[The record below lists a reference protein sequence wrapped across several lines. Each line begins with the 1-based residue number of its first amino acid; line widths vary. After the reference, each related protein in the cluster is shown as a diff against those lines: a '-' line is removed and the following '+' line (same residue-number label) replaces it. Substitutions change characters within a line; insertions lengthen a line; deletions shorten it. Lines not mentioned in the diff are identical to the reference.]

1 MIKAFRGGRA
11 ALLLLPM
18 LLASACAARY
28 ERETHAELRAVA
40 RRLSR
45 LDETRAPAPDGSL
58 ASYVRYAAAESP
70 ALRAAYDRWRAAALR
85 IDPARR
91 PPDPTVMYGF
101 YFGPNMHRASVAQE
115 LPWPSRLGAA
125 ADAQSMRALA
135 AQRRFE
141 AQLLALRMEVARAYW
156 RLWEVRASR
165 AVQGEQLALLAALSE
180 GVRGRVEVGQATLAD
195 VAQIDLSRS
204 RLEDADLRL
213 GEEERAAEAALRAA
227 IGAPAASAMPTADAA
242 PEPALPA
249 EETAALAADAREHPY
264 VRAFLA
270 MAEASGAEARA
281 AEAERFPRLRV
292 SVEAMIDHDRAS
304 GAQSPMEGVIAGVG
318 FSVPI
323 WQDAYAG
330 AQRAAEADADAG
342 RAEARAAEDAA
353 VAELEQALSSVL
365 GSHRRVRLYEG
376 TLLPQARS
384 AYESVIG
391 AYAAGRGSIAQT
403 SLAQRDL
410 LELALGLVRARA
422 EHGVAWAR
430 LERAVG
436 RAVERQVA
444 HD

>member
-1 MIKAFRGGRA
+1 
-11 ALLLLPM
+11 
-18 LLASACAARY
+18 
-28 ERETHAELRAVA
+28 
-40 RRLSR
+40 
-45 LDETRAPAPDGSL
+45 
-58 ASYVRYAAAESP
+58 
-70 ALRAAYDRWRAAALR
+70 
-85 IDPARR
+85 
-91 PPDPTVMYGF
+91 
-101 YFGPNMHRASVAQE
+101 
-115 LPWPSRLGAA
+115 
-125 ADAQSMRALA
+125 MRALA

-213 GEEERAAEAALRAA
+213 VEEERAAEAALRAA
-227 IGAPAASAMPTADAA
+227 IGAPAASATPTAEAA

-249 EETAALAADAREHPY
+249 EDTAALAADAREHPY

-270 MAEASGAEARA
+270 LAEASGAEARA
-281 AEAERFPRLRV
+281 AEAERFPRLRL
-292 SVEAMIDHDRAS
+292 SVEAMIGHDRAS

-318 FSVPI
+318 LTVPL

-365 GSHRRVRLYEG
+365 GSHRRVRLYER